1 MGQVDKG
8 GGVREKEQIKIRKKK
23 RKEKKGRGG
32 RGGYILLWSCSFSF
46 LLAMVEFGQSEHG
59 PTLNHNF

>member
-8 GGVREKEQIKIRKKK
+8 GGVREKEQKIKRKKK

-32 RGGYILLWSCSFSF
+32 EGYILLWSCFFSF
-46 LLAMVEFGQSEHG
+46 WLAMVGFGQSEHG